1 MHIKPKKSLGQNFLI
16 DKNIQRKI
24 ISACNFNSQDT
35 LLEIGS
41 GSGEFTQL
49 LAKNCLKVYALEID
63 QRLLPLLKENL
74 KNDDNIEIIQTDILK
89 FDFKRF
95 FKKIKI
101 NSANTKNKIKIFGN
115 IPYYISTPIIERV
128 FEFRK
133 KIDCLYLTVQKEF
146 AQRLIASCGSKDY
159 ASISCFVQYFSQP
172 KILFPIKRNSFYPV
186 PGVDSVFLK
195 ISLREKAPVKVKD
208 KELFFRIIR
217 AAFNKRR
224 KTLKNSLKEV
234 LPQQNLENFFSK
246 FKISPNVRPERLSLD
261 DFAKLSSCLPTG
273 RQAGT
278 KP

>member
-24 ISACNFNSQDT
+24 ISACNFNPLDT

-41 GSGEFTQL
+41 GSGEFTRL
-49 LAKNCLKVYALEID
+49 IAKNCLKVYALEID

-74 KNDDNIEIIQTDILK
+74 RNVDNVEVIQADILK

-95 FKKIKI
+95 LKKIKI
-101 NSANTKNKIKIFGN
+101 NSVNNKNKLKIFGN
-115 IPYYISTPIIERV
+115 IPYYISTPLIERV

-133 KIDCLYLTVQKEF
+133 KIGCLYLTVQKEF
-146 AQRLIASCGSKDY
+146 AQRLIASAGSKDY

-172 KILFPIKRNSFYPV
+172 EILFPIKRNSFYPV

-195 ISLREKAPVKVKD
+195 ISLRGEAPVKVKD
-208 KELFFRIIR
+208 EELFFRIIR
-217 AAFNKRR
+217 AAFNQRR

-234 LPQQNLENFFSK
+234 LPQQNLESFFSK
-246 FKISPNVRPERLSLD
+246 FKISPNIRPEDLSLD
-261 DFAKLSSCLPTG
+261 DFAKLSLL
-273 RQAGT
+273 A
-278 KP
+278 

>member
-1 MHIKPKKSLGQNFLI
+1 
-16 DKNIQRKI
+16 
-24 ISACNFNSQDT
+24 
-35 LLEIGS
+35 
-41 GSGEFTQL
+41 
-49 LAKNCLKVYALEID
+49 
-63 QRLLPLLKENL
+63 
-74 KNDDNIEIIQTDILK
+74 
-89 FDFKRF
+89 
-95 FKKIKI
+95 
-101 NSANTKNKIKIFGN
+101 
-115 IPYYISTPIIERV
+115 
-128 FEFRK
+128 
-133 KIDCLYLTVQKEF
+133 
-146 AQRLIASCGSKDY
+146 
-159 ASISCFVQYFSQP
+159 YFSQP

-261 DFAKLSSCLPTG
+261 YFAKLSSC
-273 RQAGT
+273 A